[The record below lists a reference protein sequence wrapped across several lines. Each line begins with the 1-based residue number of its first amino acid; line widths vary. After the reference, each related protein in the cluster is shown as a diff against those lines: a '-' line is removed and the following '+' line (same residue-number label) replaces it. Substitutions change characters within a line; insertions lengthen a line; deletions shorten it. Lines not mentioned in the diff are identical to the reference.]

1 MLGIVA
7 RTVARI
13 AFSRQS
19 PRVAQRDDN
28 KQARSEQKRSEH
40 DVQGVLTSHNAA
52 EGDKT
57 LAYRVR
63 YQALEEKKLKKG
75 TQSEK
80 KRSKLNVP
88 RENKRTVSYAAA
100 TRAKPK
106 N

>member
-1 MLGIVA
+1 MEQ
-7 RTVARI
+7 T
-13 AFSRQS
+13 SS
-19 PRVAQRDDN
+19 TCPRVAQRDDN

-57 LAYRVR
+57 LADRVR